1 LAAEKSN
8 GETASLLR
16 LVDAN
21 LNRLKEGIRVIEDI
35 CRFVYEFKEEASRLK
50 NLRHSAR
57 TSCLLEALANRDI
70 IGDISKNTTKTEKQ
84 RENIDSLL
92 VANFKRAEE
101 SARVLEESLKL
112 INTNEAE
119 EFKKIRYALY
129 DIEKSLFS
137 KLPTR

>member
-1 LAAEKSN
+1 MAAKKSN
-8 GETASLLR
+8 GESISLLR

-35 CRFVYEFKEEASRLK
+35 CRFVYEFKEEALKLK

-70 IGDISKNTTKTEKQ
+70 IGDISKNTTNTEKQ
-84 RENIDSLL
+84 RENINSLL
-92 VANFKRAEE
+92 IANFKRAEE

-112 INTNEAE
+112 INADEAE

>member
-1 LAAEKSN
+1 MAAEKSN

-57 TSCLLEALANRDI
+57 MSCLLEALANRDI

>member
-1 LAAEKSN
+1 MAAEKSN